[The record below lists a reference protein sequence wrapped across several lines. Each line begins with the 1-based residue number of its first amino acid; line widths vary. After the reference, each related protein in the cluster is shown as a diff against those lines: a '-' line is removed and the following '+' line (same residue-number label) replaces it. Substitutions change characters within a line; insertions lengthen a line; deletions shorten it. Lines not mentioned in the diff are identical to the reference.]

1 MIIMKDFKM
10 HVPED
15 TYTLS
20 RADIAVIHAL
30 CASAPYGMMKVWANI
45 VRAKL
50 EEQFRF
56 HEAIGIYKVWME

>member
-1 MIIMKDFKM
+1 MKEFKR

-20 RADIAVIHAL
+20 KADIAVIHAL
-30 CASAPYGMMKVWANI
+30 CFYAPDGMTVWADKA
-45 VRAKL
+45 RAKL

-56 HEAIGIYKVWME
+56 HEAVGNYKVWKE

>member
-1 MIIMKDFKM
+1 MKDFKM
-10 HVPED
+10 HVPEN

-30 CASAPYGMMKVWANI
+30 CFYAPDEMQVWADK

-56 HEAIGIYKVWME
+56 HEAIGIYKVWKE